1 MSLFNVIFES
11 VINEVKSDDAYNRF
25 YSSMPRED
33 FDKITGGAPEIDKFV
48 QFLLNSV
55 RDGLSTVEDAAQA
68 NEEFKA
74 ADPLIRQNILNA
86 FRNGEYE
93 TAKEVLINIQYLK
106 EGGFINKNKF
116 AKEGYIKVAED
127 DNWLCTCTTNY
138 MANNHYFGHT
148 KWCTASDRMGR
159 YDGYLMYRRYG
170 ENGNSLLMQFTRKN
184 TKGETYQAEVD
195 NVIDGNP
202 TVSTICNIEDEQ
214 LTLAKLKSIVG
225 SMVDDVLGDT
235 DKLQKLIKIQKDQ
248 KVHEDKYQEKQTK
261 IIAEKRKRE
270 EERLRRR
277 CEEVN
282 AEVERLNAPINEE
295 LNRVWQEAERSKC
308 YEDIEFLNKLMR
320 FRNDMEDTYE
330 SNYEETIKE
339 SRGLIICDISQ
350 CCYDGHEYRVLTMEI
365 GTASKPWFSREIYN
379 DDDVVID
386 YEPAREEEYIEM
398 KAKRFVVAER
408 KDENIVKVIT
418 SIRHGDGYTFSP
430 WTVQSKMPAYND
442 RFLVDFFHFNDDE
455 GKEIVKSFLFDLKT
469 GNAINYDEGC
479 DLNWPDDYAPKR
491 VFPLP
496 NGDVILT
503 SYTRIAKHPVGVLLL
518 KSDGSFEFHH
528 DENETERFLIDEDR
542 CLLYDSVT
550 RNLIRND
557 YREIRH
563 ATLPG
568 DNKVYTIYRA
578 IHPGNSLVYIYSGDK
593 ENIFDMETGEYV
605 FGMWGEDM
613 SQEWA
618 SNNFLGVFIDKKGNR
633 IKIRYDKDNNEYR
646 LIRVNGK
653 TRDMVCDK
661 YGENE
666 EERKKRELGDK
677 NFKAWLAAG
686 GYSPETKADMDRL
699 WADREAE
706 TTSNGSK
713 AMAAWKNSDALSNVP
728 EDAYSYG
735 PFFSRIDTHD
745 DDKNWLKNRWGDK
758 MVGLKDPEDFFKTY
772 DTDDWENPDAYRPG
786 QTYRIGRDGRPLDQP
801 WRDED
806 EVPAR
811 FTDDSLNES
820 VKKVITLMNKLIK
833 D

>member
-1 MSLFNVIFES
+1 MSLFNAIFES

-55 RDGLSTVEDAAQA
+55 RDGLSTVDEAAQA

-93 TAKEVLINIQYLK
+93 TANEVLINLQYLK

-159 YDGYLMYRRYG
+159 YDGYLMYKRYG
-170 ENGNSLLMQFTRKN
+170 HDGNSLLIQFTRKG
-184 TKGETYQAEVD
+184 TKDETYQAE
-195 NVIDGNP
+195 IDFLEQGEIYVN
-202 TVSTICNIEDEQ
+202 TICNIQDDSIS
-214 LTLAKLKSIVG
+214 LNDLKMKVG
-225 SMVDDVLGDT
+225 NLVNDVLEDT
-235 DKLQKLIKIQKDQ
+235 DKLKKLVEIQKKQ

-261 IIAEKRKRE
+261 IINEKRKRE

-282 AEVERLNAPINEE
+282 AEVERLNAPINEKA
-295 LNRVWQEAERSKC
+295 NRAWQEAERSKI
-308 YEDIEFLNKLMR
+308 YEDIEFLNKLLQLR
-320 FRNDMEDTYE
+320 YDMENTYQ

-339 SRGLIICDISQ
+339 SRGLIICDT
-350 CCYDGHEYRVLTMEI
+350 CGHCYDGTQYRIMTLEI
-365 GTASKPWFSREIYN
+365 GVAAREYFAREVYN
-379 DDDVVID
+379 DDDVVTD
-386 YEPAREEEYIEM
+386 YEVAIEEEYIEM
-398 KAKRFVVAER
+398 KAKRFVITEYR
-408 KDENIVKVIT
+408 DEKIVKIIT

-442 RFLVDFFHFNDDE
+442 RFLIDFFHFNDDE
-455 GKEIVKSFLFDLKT
+455 GREIVKSFLFDLKT

-479 DLNWPDDYAPKR
+479 ELNWPDDYAPKR
-491 VFPLP
+491 IFPLP
-496 NGDVILT
+496 NGDTMFT
-503 SYTRIAKHPVGVLLL
+503 SYSRISKHPIGVLLL
-518 KSDGSFEFHH
+518 KSDGSFEFYH
-528 DENETERFLIDEDR
+528 DDKETERFLIDEDR

-557 YREIRH
+557 YSEIRYG
-563 ATLPG
+563 TIPG
-568 DNKVYTIYRA
+568 DDKIYSIYRA

-613 SQEWA
+613 SQEWDT
-618 SNNFLGVFIDKKGNR
+618 NKFLGVFIDKKGNR
-633 IKIRYDKDNNEYR
+633 IRIRYDKDTNEYR
-646 LIRVNGK
+646 LIRINRK
-653 TRDMVCDK
+653 ACDMVCDK

-666 EERKKRELGDK
+666 EERKKRELGDYNMK
-677 NFKAWLAAG
+677 KYWK
-686 GYSPETKADMDRL
+686 GYSPEQQAQMDKM
-699 WADREAE
+699 WADRQGKENDGSEAM
-706 TTSNGSK
+706 K
-713 AMAAWKNSDALSNVP
+713 AWN
-728 EDAYSYG
+728 
-735 PFFSRIDTHD
+735 D
-745 DDKNWLKNRWGDK
+745 DDASTVSTKDGYTYGDFFQKIDPHSDDENWGRNQWGDRL
-758 MVGLKDPEDFFKTY
+758 VGLRDPEEFFKTY
-772 DTDDWENPDAYRPG
+772 MSDDWDDPHAYRPG
-786 QTYRIGRDGRPLDQP
+786 QTYRIGKNGKPLDQP